1 MNEFWSSL
9 EERFDE
15 MSAREKVLI
24 ALCGL
29 VTVVMLLF
37 TLVLEPK
44 LNEVNSNDKQLR
56 NSKLTNQQTEIE
68 ILRIQAQLK
77 KDPNAEIDQAIS
89 QLLTESQH
97 LSMQLSEIIEHLIT
111 PSQMANLLESVLEQ
125 QSGIHL
131 VSLQTLPA
139 EPITEDKEASQYSGY
154 YVHPVRMELT
164 GDYFSIANYLTKLEG
179 LPASYYWRSFSYNVE
194 DYPKAKLVLEVYTL
208 GSREEFIGG

>member
-1 MNEFWSSL
+1 MNEFWSFL

-111 PSQMANLLESVLEQ
+111 PSQMTSLLESVLEQ

>member
-9 EERFDE
+9 EERFGD
-15 MSAREKVLI
+15 MSAREKMLV
-24 ALCGL
+24 ALCGF

-44 LNEVNSNDKQLR
+44 LNQISNNERQLSNLKQ
-56 NSKLTNQQTEIE
+56 SNQKTEID
-68 ILRIQAQLK
+68 ILRVKAQLK
-77 KDPNAEIDQAIS
+77 KDPNADIDLEIS
-89 QLLTESQH
+89 NLLTESQH
-97 LSMQLSEIIEHLIT
+97 LSMQLSQIIEHLVT
-111 PSQMANLLESVLEQ
+111 PSQMAGVLESVLEQ

-131 VSLQTLPA
+131 VSLQTLPS

-164 GDYFSIANYLTKLEG
+164 GDYFSIANYLNKLES
-179 LPASYYWRSFSYNVE
+179 LSASYFWRSFSYKVE
-194 DYPKAKLVLEVYTL
+194 EYPKAKLVLEVYTL

>member
-9 EERFDE
+9 EERFGD
-15 MSAREKVLI
+15 MSAREKMLV

-44 LNEVNSNDKQLR
+44 LNQISNNERQLSNLKQ
-56 NSKLTNQQTEIE
+56 SNQKTEID
-68 ILRIQAQLK
+68 ILRVKAQLK
-77 KDPNAEIDQAIS
+77 KDPNADIDLEIS
-89 QLLTESQH
+89 NLLTESQH
-97 LSMQLSEIIEHLIT
+97 LSMQLSQIIEHLVT
-111 PSQMANLLESVLEQ
+111 PSQMSGVLERVLEQ

-131 VSLQTLPA
+131 VSLQTLPS

-164 GDYFSIANYLTKLEG
+164 GDYFSIANYLNKLES
-179 LPASYYWRSFSYNVE
+179 LPASYFWRSFSYKVE
-194 DYPKAKLVLEVYTL
+194 EYPKAKLVLEVYTL

>member
-15 MSAREKVLI
+15 MSGREKVLI

-44 LNEVNSNDKQLR
+44 LNEVTSNDKQLR
-56 NSKLTNQQTEIE
+56 NLKQMNQQTEIE

-89 QLLTESQH
+89 QLLMESQH

-111 PSQMANLLESVLEQ
+111 PSQMASLLESVLEQ

-194 DYPKAKLVLEVYTL
+194 EYPKAKLVLEVYTL

>member
-111 PSQMANLLESVLEQ
+111 PSQMTSLLESVLEQ

-154 YVHPVRMELT
+154 YLHPVRMELT

>member
-44 LNEVNSNDKQLR
+44 LNEVTSNDKQLR
-56 NSKLTNQQTEIE
+56 NLKQTNQQTEIE

-89 QLLTESQH
+89 QLLTEVSTYRCSF
-97 LSMQLSEIIEHLIT
+97 LK
-111 PSQMANLLESVLEQ
+111 LLN
-125 QSGIHL
+125 
-131 VSLQTLPA
+131 T
-139 EPITEDKEASQYSGY
+139 
-154 YVHPVRMELT
+154 
-164 GDYFSIANYLTKLEG
+164 
-179 LPASYYWRSFSYNVE
+179 
-194 DYPKAKLVLEVYTL
+194 
-208 GSREEFIGG
+208 

>member
-9 EERFDE
+9 EERFGD
-15 MSAREKVLI
+15 MSAREKMLV

-44 LNEVNSNDKQLR
+44 LNQTSNNERQLSNLKQ
-56 NSKLTNQQTEIE
+56 SNQKTEID
-68 ILRIQAQLK
+68 ILRVKAQLK
-77 KDPNAEIDQAIS
+77 KDPNADIDLEIS
-89 QLLTESQH
+89 NLLTESQH
-97 LSMQLSEIIEHLIT
+97 LSMQLSQIIEHLVT
-111 PSQMANLLESVLEQ
+111 PSQMAGVLESVLEQ

-131 VSLQTLPA
+131 VSLQTLPS

-164 GDYFSIANYLTKLEG
+164 GDYFSIANYLNKLES
-179 LPASYYWRSFSYNVE
+179 LPASYFWRSFSYKVE
-194 DYPKAKLVLEVYTL
+194 EYPKAKLVLEVYTL

>member
-44 LNEVNSNDKQLR
+44 LNEVTSNDKQLR
-56 NSKLTNQQTEIE
+56 NLKQTNQQTEIE

-111 PSQMANLLESVLEQ
+111 PSQMASLLESVLEQ

-131 VSLQTLPA
+131 LSLQTLPA

-164 GDYFSIANYLTKLEG
+164 GDYFSIANYLTKLER
-179 LPASYYWRSFSYNVE
+179 LPASYYWRSFSYKVE

>member
-9 EERFDE
+9 EERFGD
-15 MSAREKVLI
+15 MSAREKMLV

-44 LNEVNSNDKQLR
+44 LNQISNNERQLSNLKQ
-56 NSKLTNQQTEIE
+56 SNQKTEID
-68 ILRIQAQLK
+68 ILRVKAQLK
-77 KDPNAEIDQAIS
+77 KDPNADIDLEIS
-89 QLLTESQH
+89 NLLTESQH
-97 LSMQLSEIIEHLIT
+97 LSMQLSQIIEHLVT
-111 PSQMANLLESVLEQ
+111 PSQMVGVLESVLEQ

-131 VSLQTLPA
+131 VSLQTLLS

-164 GDYFSIANYLTKLEG
+164 GDYFSIANYLNKLES
-179 LPASYYWRSFSYNVE
+179 LPASYFWRSFSYKVE
-194 DYPKAKLVLEVYTL
+194 EYPKAKLVLEVYTL

>member
-9 EERFDE
+9 EERFGD
-15 MSAREKVLI
+15 MSAREKMLV
-24 ALCGL
+24 ALCGF

-44 LNEVNSNDKQLR
+44 LNQISNNERQLSNLKQ
-56 NSKLTNQQTEIE
+56 SNQKTEID
-68 ILRIQAQLK
+68 ILRVKAQLT
-77 KDPNAEIDQAIS
+77 KDPNADIDLEIS
-89 QLLTESQH
+89 NLLTESQH
-97 LSMQLSEIIEHLIT
+97 LSMQLSQIIEHLVT
-111 PSQMANLLESVLEQ
+111 PSQMAGVLESVLEQ

-131 VSLQTLPA
+131 VSLQTLPS

-164 GDYFSIANYLTKLEG
+164 GDYFSIANYLNKLESI
-179 LPASYYWRSFSYNVE
+179 PASYFWRSFSYKVE
-194 DYPKAKLVLEVYTL
+194 EYPKAKLVLEVYTL

>member
-9 EERFDE
+9 EERFGD
-15 MSAREKVLI
+15 MSAREKMLV
-24 ALCGL
+24 ALCGF

-44 LNEVNSNDKQLR
+44 LNQISNNERQLSNLKQ
-56 NSKLTNQQTEIE
+56 SNQKTEID
-68 ILRIQAQLK
+68 ILRVKAQLK
-77 KDPNAEIDQAIS
+77 KDPNADIDLEIS
-89 QLLTESQH
+89 NLLTESQH
-97 LSMQLSEIIEHLIT
+97 LSMQLSQIIEHLVT
-111 PSQMANLLESVLEQ
+111 PSQMAGVLESVLEQ

-131 VSLQTLPA
+131 VSLQTLPS

-164 GDYFSIANYLTKLEG
+164 GDYFSIANYLNKLES
-179 LPASYYWRSFSYNVE
+179 LPASYFWRSFSYKVE
-194 DYPKAKLVLEVYTL
+194 EYLKAKLVLEVYTL

>member
-1 MNEFWSSL
+1 MNEFWLSL
-9 EERFDE
+9 EERFGE

-29 VTVVMLLF
+29 VVVIMLLF

-44 LNEVNSNDKQLR
+44 LNEIISNERQLSNLKQA
-56 NSKLTNQQTEIE
+56 NQKIE
-68 ILRIQAQLK
+68 IDTLRIQAQLK
-77 KDPNAEIDQAIS
+77 KDPNAEIDLAIS
-89 QLLTESQH
+89 NLLTESQH
-97 LSMQLSEIIEHLIT
+97 LSMQLAEIIEHLIT
-111 PSQMANLLESVLEQ
+111 PSQMAELLENVLEQ

-131 VSLQTLPA
+131 LSLQTLPS

-164 GDYFSIANYLTKLEG
+164 GDYFSIANYLNKLES
-179 LPASYYWRSFSYNVE
+179 LPASYYWRSFSYKVE
-194 DYPKAKLVLEVYTL
+194 EYPKAKLVLEVYTL

>member
-9 EERFDE
+9 EERFGD
-15 MSAREKVLI
+15 MSAREKMLV
-24 ALCGL
+24 ALCGF

-44 LNEVNSNDKQLR
+44 LNQISNNERQLSNLKQ
-56 NSKLTNQQTEIE
+56 SNQKTEID
-68 ILRIQAQLK
+68 ILRVKAQLK
-77 KDPNAEIDQAIS
+77 KDPNADIDLEIS
-89 QLLTESQH
+89 NLLTESQH
-97 LSMQLSEIIEHLIT
+97 LSMQLSQIIEHLVT
-111 PSQMANLLESVLEQ
+111 PSQMAGVLESVLEQ

-131 VSLQTLPA
+131 VSLQTLSS

-164 GDYFSIANYLTKLEG
+164 GDYFSIANYLNKLES
-179 LPASYYWRSFSYNVE
+179 LPASYFWRSFSYKVE
-194 DYPKAKLVLEVYTL
+194 EYPKAKLVLEVYTL

>member
-44 LNEVNSNDKQLR
+44 LNEVTSNDKQLR
-56 NSKLTNQQTEIE
+56 NLKQTNQQTEIE

-111 PSQMANLLESVLEQ
+111 PSQMASLLESVLEQ

-131 VSLQTLPA
+131 LSLQTLPA

-164 GDYFSIANYLTKLEG
+164 GDYFSIANYLTKLES
-179 LPASYYWRSFSYNVE
+179 LPASYYWRSFSYKVE

>member
-9 EERFDE
+9 EERFGD
-15 MSAREKVLI
+15 MSAREKMLV
-24 ALCGL
+24 ALCGF

-44 LNEVNSNDKQLR
+44 LNQISNNERQLSNLKQ
-56 NSKLTNQQTEIE
+56 SNQKTEID
-68 ILRIQAQLK
+68 ILRVKAQLN
-77 KDPNAEIDQAIS
+77 KDPNADIDLEIS
-89 QLLTESQH
+89 NLLTESQH
-97 LSMQLSEIIEHLIT
+97 LSMQLSQIIEHLVT
-111 PSQMANLLESVLEQ
+111 PSQMAGVLESVLEQ

-131 VSLQTLPA
+131 VSLQTLPS

-164 GDYFSIANYLTKLEG
+164 GDYFSIANYLNKLES
-179 LPASYYWRSFSYNVE
+179 LSASYFWRSFSYKVE
-194 DYPKAKLVLEVYTL
+194 EYPKAKLVLEVYTL

>member
-9 EERFDE
+9 EERFGD
-15 MSAREKVLI
+15 MSAREKMLV
-24 ALCGL
+24 ALCGF

-44 LNEVNSNDKQLR
+44 LNQISNNERQLSNLKQ
-56 NSKLTNQQTEIE
+56 SNQKTEID
-68 ILRIQAQLK
+68 ILRVKAQLK
-77 KDPNAEIDQAIS
+77 KDPNADIDLEIS
-89 QLLTESQH
+89 NLLTESQH
-97 LSMQLSEIIEHLIT
+97 LSMQLSQIIEHLVT
-111 PSQMANLLESVLEQ
+111 PSQMAGVLESVLEL

-131 VSLQTLPA
+131 VSLQTLPS

-164 GDYFSIANYLTKLEG
+164 GDYFSIANYLNKLES
-179 LPASYYWRSFSYNVE
+179 LPASYFWRSFSYKVE
-194 DYPKAKLVLEVYTL
+194 EYPKAKLVLEVYTL

>member
-1 MNEFWSSL
+1 MNEFWLSL
-9 EERFDE
+9 EERFGE

-29 VTVVMLLF
+29 VVVIMLLF

-44 LNEVNSNDKQLR
+44 LNEIISNERQLSNLKQA
-56 NSKLTNQQTEIE
+56 NQKIE
-68 ILRIQAQLK
+68 IDTLRIQAQLK
-77 KDPNAEIDQAIS
+77 KDPNAEIDRSIS
-89 QLLTESQH
+89 NLLTESQH
-97 LSMQLSEIIEHLIT
+97 LSMQLAEIIEHLIT
-111 PSQMANLLESVLEQ
+111 PSQMAELLENVLEQ

-131 VSLQTLPA
+131 LSLQTLPS

-164 GDYFSIANYLTKLEG
+164 GDYFSIANYLNKLES
-179 LPASYYWRSFSYNVE
+179 LPASYYWRSFSYKVE
-194 DYPKAKLVLEVYTL
+194 EYPKAKLVLEVYTL

>member
-97 LSMQLSEIIEHLIT
+97 LSIQLSEIIEHLIT
-111 PSQMANLLESVLEQ
+111 PSQMASLLESVLEQ

>member
-89 QLLTESQH
+89 QLLTESEH

-111 PSQMANLLESVLEQ
+111 PSQMTSLLESVLEQ

>member
-15 MSAREKVLI
+15 MSGREKVLI

-44 LNEVNSNDKQLR
+44 LNQVTSNDKQLR
-56 NSKLTNQQTEIE
+56 NLKQTNQQTEIE

-89 QLLTESQH
+89 QLLMESQH

-111 PSQMANLLESVLEQ
+111 PSQMASLLESVLEQ

-131 VSLQTLPA
+131 VSLQTLPV

-194 DYPKAKLVLEVYTL
+194 EYPKAKLVLEVYTL

>member
-9 EERFDE
+9 EERFGD
-15 MSAREKVLI
+15 MSAREKMLV
-24 ALCGL
+24 ALCGF

-44 LNEVNSNDKQLR
+44 LNQISNNERQLSNLKQ
-56 NSKLTNQQTEIE
+56 SNQKTEID
-68 ILRIQAQLK
+68 ILRVKAQLK
-77 KDPNAEIDQAIS
+77 KDPNADIDLEIS
-89 QLLTESQH
+89 NLLTESQH
-97 LSMQLSEIIEHLIT
+97 LSMQLSQIIEHLVT
-111 PSQMANLLESVLEQ
+111 PSQMACVLESVLEQ

-131 VSLQTLPA
+131 VSLQTLPS

-164 GDYFSIANYLTKLEG
+164 GDYFSIANYLNKLES
-179 LPASYYWRSFSYNVE
+179 LPASYFWRSFSYKVE
-194 DYPKAKLVLEVYTL
+194 EYPKAKLVLEVYTL

>member
-44 LNEVNSNDKQLR
+44 LNEVTSNDKQLR
-56 NSKLTNQQTEIE
+56 NLKQTNQQTEIE

-111 PSQMANLLESVLEQ
+111 PSQMASLLESVLEQ

-131 VSLQTLPA
+131 LSLQTLPA

-164 GDYFSIANYLTKLEG
+164 GDYFSIANYLTKLES
-179 LPASYYWRSFSYNVE
+179 LPASYYWRGFSYKVE

>member
-9 EERFDE
+9 EERFGD
-15 MSAREKVLI
+15 MSAREKMLV
-24 ALCGL
+24 ALCGF

-44 LNEVNSNDKQLR
+44 LNQISNNERQLSNLKQ
-56 NSKLTNQQTEIE
+56 SNQKTEID
-68 ILRIQAQLK
+68 ILRVKAQLT
-77 KDPNAEIDQAIS
+77 KDPNADIDLEIS
-89 QLLTESQH
+89 NLLTESQH
-97 LSMQLSEIIEHLIT
+97 LSMQLSQIIEHLVT
-111 PSQMANLLESVLEQ
+111 PSQMAGVLESVLEL

-131 VSLQTLPA
+131 VSLQTLPS

-164 GDYFSIANYLTKLEG
+164 GDYFSIANYLNKLES
-179 LPASYYWRSFSYNVE
+179 LPASYFWRSFSYKVE
-194 DYPKAKLVLEVYTL
+194 EYPKAKLVLEVYTL

>member
-111 PSQMANLLESVLEQ
+111 PSQMASLLESVLEQ

-131 VSLQTLPA
+131 VSLQTIPA